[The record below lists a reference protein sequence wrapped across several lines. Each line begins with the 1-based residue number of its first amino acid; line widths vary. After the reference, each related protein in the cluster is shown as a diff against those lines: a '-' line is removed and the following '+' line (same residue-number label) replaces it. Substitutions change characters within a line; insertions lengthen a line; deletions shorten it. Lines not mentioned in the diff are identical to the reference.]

1 MDTIIDRGAP
11 KARNFEPYAS
21 NGGSIVAISGKDFAI
36 VASDTRLSEGYM
48 IYTRKQSK
56 LFQLSDKSVLGC
68 TGCWCDTLSLTNII
82 QSQLKSY
89 LYDHNTIM
97 QPNSIAQLLSTLLY
111 SRRFFPYYVYNVL
124 AGLDINGEGCLY
136 SYDPVGHCEKVNYTA
151 GGSSGVLMQPFLD
164 SWLANRTAENPIT
177 EEEALS
183 LVKDAFTAAGERD
196 IYTGD
201 EVVYN
206 IIKKD
211 GIKTD
216 IVGPL
221 PITKL
226 GNTHILTMQD
236 ELIRY
241 ALAVAL
247 ASTDVS
253 TVARAFVECCVCI
266 FGIPTS
272 ILTDCGT
279 DFLSDV
285 FKAMCKL
292 LDIEKSKTT
301 PWHSQTNGYLERKPN
316 IPSTLTREPE
326 PQYNYD
332 NYVFDLKKIMQE
344 THKFARDNLIKKKEN
359 NKKYY
364 DKTKNPITLHMEDKI
379 LLKDQNK
386 KNTLAQNWT
395 GPYEIVIIN
404 DNENIT
410 IKRDGKT
417 IALISTATLVRF
429 LREEKAEF
437 HTYQLKEDKPTRVVI
452 RNLHP
457 TTPLELIKSELE
469 QRLFEVRQLQLICL
483 VTSAILKKPKSLALG
498 EFFDFHPH
506 QPYLTHPFKSSK
518 VFLGKNNIQ
527 RRWLTYDEHSEKLFC
542 SVCLAFSSERNI
554 FIDGF
559 NTWSHVYQRVQEHE
573 IIKSHNLS
581 LEAFLN
587 YSSKKTIDYRLF
599 SEHLHKKK
607 IEVTK
612 NRNIL
617 QRVIDVI
624 KLIGKR
630 GLSYRGHRNEGA
642 DSLNDSTLDHGNFLD
657 ILLLLKKYDVVLCEH
672 IDSITKNASVN
683 YKKGKGKGRGASLT
697 FISKTTV
704 NMVIDSISYLMK
716 KSISDEIRDAVMFSV
731 QLDTTQDI
739 SVQDQCSIILRYVNY
754 KGIQERLLA
763 VITVQQS
770 TGKSFSD
777 MLQGVLADNGLD
789 VMKCIG
795 NATDAAANMQGQF
808 NGFSAWLEK
817 STPNQVHVWCY
828 SHILNLVIIDS
839 TKSPLK
845 AAALFV
851 TLNDLAN
858 YFKESYKRKNVWVN
872 FVGENNKKRLQSISN
887 TRWWSKEVALK
898 HIFGSDGMYIDVIL
912 VLNSIEN
919 SNGFTPEAR
928 LKAKTLKN

>member
-1 MDTIIDRGAP
+1 M
-11 KARNFEPYAS
+11 S
-21 NGGSIVAISGKDFAI
+21 SDF
-36 VASDTRLSEGYM
+36 
-48 IYTRKQSK
+48 
-56 LFQLSDKSVLGC
+56 
-68 TGCWCDTLSLTNII
+68 
-82 QSQLKSY
+82 SY
-89 LYDHNTIM
+89 
-97 QPNSIAQLLSTLLY
+97 
-111 SRRFFPYYVYNVL
+111 F
-124 AGLDINGEGCLY
+124 
-136 SYDPVGHCEKVNYTA
+136 
-151 GGSSGVLMQPFLD
+151 
-164 SWLANRTAENPIT
+164 
-177 EEEALS
+177 
-183 LVKDAFTAAGERD
+183 
-196 IYTGD
+196 
-201 EVVYN
+201 
-206 IIKKD
+206 
-211 GIKTD
+211 
-216 IVGPL
+216 
-221 PITKL
+221 
-226 GNTHILTMQD
+226 
-236 ELIRY
+236 
-241 ALAVAL
+241 
-247 ASTDVS
+247 
-253 TVARAFVECCVCI
+253 
-266 FGIPTS
+266 
-272 ILTDCGT
+272 
-279 DFLSDV
+279 
-285 FKAMCKL
+285 
-292 LDIEKSKTT
+292 
-301 PWHSQTNGYLERKPN
+301 
-316 IPSTLTREPE
+316 
-326 PQYNYD
+326 
-332 NYVFDLKKIMQE
+332 
-344 THKFARDNLIKKKEN
+344 
-359 NKKYY
+359 
-364 DKTKNPITLHMEDKI
+364 
-379 LLKDQNK
+379 
-386 KNTLAQNWT
+386 
-395 GPYEIVIIN
+395 
-404 DNENIT
+404 
-410 IKRDGKT
+410 
-417 IALISTATLVRF
+417 
-429 LREEKAEF
+429 
-437 HTYQLKEDKPTRVVI
+437 
-452 RNLHP
+452 
-457 TTPLELIKSELE
+457 
-469 QRLFEVRQLQLICL
+469 
-483 VTSAILKKPKSLALG
+483 KKPKSLALG

-506 QPYLTHPFKSSK
+506 QPHLTHPFKSSK

-581 LEAFLN
+581 SEAFLN

-657 ILLLLKKYDVVLCEH
+657 ILLLLKKYDVVLSEH

-683 YKKGKGKGRGASLT
+683 HKKGKGKGRGASLT

-795 NATDAAANMQGQF
+795 NATDGAANMQGQF

-858 YFKESYKRKNVWVN
+858 YFKESYKRMNVWVN
-872 FVGENNKKRLQSISN
+872 FVGENNKKRLQSIGN

-928 LKAKTLKN
+928 LKAKTLKNSILDYSTILTAFIYIRIFNIVGPLSKYLQSKGMDLLKCQEMVCAAIKDLKLIQRDMSGVKVMAKRFIDTMSEKLESIETENIDIVIETELPINRSRKRKILSGEKNNDEPIIDPEMKFTVEVHNLILDNTIASMEKKFSKNKILYTDFACLSPVNFEDINKRNFPPNALVELTNKIKRFDETITRDSLQNELLSFASNWNELKKSVPESYEVVTFNEIQDEEDVENKTMNKSHCKSCMNCSICCYLVLQKYNLYSNAYSHLTMAYKYLLTLPCTQVIIVKHSFLNSF